1 MSTKPDESKLIS
13 YLYGELEEQETLEV
27 QHYLQQHP
35 EELEQLRQL
44 EEVLKTMGTLK
55 DKEVIAPSIAP
66 PYKASQISSGKSF
79 LGSNHVKTVL
89 SIAASFLLIML
100 VGKFLG
106 SEINYAAG
114 ELRISF
120 GNTRPVPI
128 ESATQQTSL
137 SPDDVQHMINSA
149 MMKNNQTIQTSWA
162 EHQKELD
169 RSITGNLVSNTKRID
184 GLMKATA
191 LTSEDQV
198 RTFVSGL
205 QNDNLRLMKDYL
217 KLSSTEQQKYVESL
231 LVDFSKYL
239 QEQRNQD
246 LALFQTR
253 MSSIEKNTN
262 QFKEETEQILTSIIT
277 NKGVSKKTNSY

>member
-1 MSTKPDESKLIS
+1 MSIKLDESKLIS
-13 YLYGELEEQETLEV
+13 YLYGELEEHEAMEV
-27 QHYLQQHP
+27 RLYLQQHP
-35 EELEQLRQL
+35 EELEQLHQL
-44 EEVLKTMGTLK
+44 KEVLATMGRLK
-55 DKEVIAPSIAP
+55 DKEVIAPSVVSTNDI
-66 PYKASQISSGKSF
+66 KISSRRSL
-79 LGSNHVKTVL
+79 LGSGPVRTVL
-89 SIAASFLLIML
+89 SIAASFLLIM
-100 VGKFLG
+100 VAGKFLDT
-106 SEINYAAG
+106 EINYSEG

-120 GNTRPVPI
+120 GNKKPARV
-128 ESATQQTSL
+128 ESTTQASL
-137 SPDDVQHMINSA
+137 SPENVQQMINSS
-149 MMKNNQTIQTSWA
+149 MMKNNETIQASWA

-169 RSITGNLVSNTKRID
+169 RSINGNLVLNSKRID
-184 GLMKATA
+184 GMMKATA
-191 LTSEDQV
+191 QASEDQV

-217 KLSSTEQQKYVESL
+217 KLSSTEQQKYVEGL

-262 QFKEETEQILTSIIT
+262 QFKQETEQILTSIIT

>member
-1 MSTKPDESKLIS
+1 
-13 YLYGELEEQETLEV
+13 
-27 QHYLQQHP
+27 
-35 EELEQLRQL
+35 
-44 EEVLKTMGTLK
+44 
-55 DKEVIAPSIAP
+55 
-66 PYKASQISSGKSF
+66 
-79 LGSNHVKTVL
+79 
-89 SIAASFLLIML
+89 
-100 VGKFLG
+100 
-106 SEINYAAG
+106 
-114 ELRISF
+114 
-120 GNTRPVPI
+120 
-128 ESATQQTSL
+128 
-137 SPDDVQHMINSA
+137 
-149 MMKNNQTIQTSWA
+149 
-162 EHQKELD
+162 
-169 RSITGNLVSNTKRID
+169 
-184 GLMKATA
+184 MKATA
-191 LTSEDQV
+191 LASEDQV